1 MVTNDGPELVLQ
13 QVKAS
18 DRRKRSID
26 PELLLRFRE
35 QDLRV
40 FDLLLRYR
48 AEEPVAEV
56 LVAEL
61 LPAVEAKA
69 GRMNPVGLYG
79 RGDLRQ
85 ELIAEVVYVARR
97 LPLKRPNFVT
107 RRLMLAAAKRLARRL
122 EREWYRQLDEWYRQ
136 VDGAPPPT
144 PVEEAAEYDR

>member
-1 MVTNDGPELVLQ
+1 MVTDDGPDLVLQ

-18 DRRKRSID
+18 DRRKRSIN
-26 PELLLRFRE
+26 PELLVRFQQ

-48 AEEPVAEV
+48 AEESVAEA

-69 GRMNPVGLYG
+69 GRMSPIGLYG

-85 ELIAEVVYVARR
+85 ELIAEVMYVACR

-122 EREWYRQLDEWYRQ
+122 EREWYQRLDDWYGRLDH
-136 VDGAPPPT
+136 VSAVT
-144 PVEEAAEYDR
+144 TEEDSAEGEE